1 MQTRDEEPF
10 SAASAAPKWKKQ
22 ARTTTHPHHTWINED
37 FEPWGDSVVT
47 AQNVSNLSDMD
58 FSSPC
63 KVIVRSANSPFNTH
77 TQINTQPTVSDQ
89 VNTC

>member
-1 MQTRDEEPF
+1 MCASMQTIDGEPF
-10 SAASAAPKWKKQ
+10 SAAAAAAVAPKWKKHT
-22 ARTTTHPHHTWINED
+22 RTTKHPHPTWINED

-63 KVIVRSANSPFNTH
+63 KVIVRSVNSPFNTH
-77 TQINTQPTVSDQ
+77 THA
-89 VNTC
+89 